1 MRVEPGGLSNINDV
15 KILICRVLS
24 ELDNPVAMTDLT
36 DGMLA
41 DGYVNYFDYAIAISD
56 LCDNGHVRRETENG
70 KIVLYITEDG
80 RNADRLLGASLPL
93 AVCEKVYAG
102 VLEARSGGRA
112 ECVIE
117 PHALGCFVSM
127 RFVFKGSELFNVR
140 VEAGDEMVAEDIK
153 RNFLKNPHDVYIS
166 LIKLI
171 K

>member
-41 DGYVNYFDYAIAISD
+41 DGYVNYFDYAVAISD
-56 LCDNGHVRRETENG
+56 LCENGHVRKESEDGRT
-70 KIVLYITEDG
+70 VFYITDEG
-80 RNADRLLGASLPL
+80 RNADRLLGATLPL

-102 VLEARSGGRA
+102 VLEAKSGGRA

-117 PHALGCFVSM
+117 PHALGCFVNM
-127 RFVFKGSELFNVR
+127 RFALNGRELFNVR
-140 VEAGDEMVAEDIK
+140 IEAGDEMTAEDIK